1 MRWFHQ
7 AHFFL
12 WGRGDLAQ
20 RSDGYF
26 NRSAAIASWHT
37 RERQGYR
44 GVRWPKMVGP
54 PELMEWPR
62 DELPAFRLYSGPSDT
77 GSYLLWQQPQL
88 EHSGL
93 LQYLEQL
100 VPMVNALPIG
110 AERAGG
116 LTHAPC
122 PTTLCTTAMPL

>member
-77 GSYLLWQQPQL
+77 GSYLLWQQP
-88 EHSGL
+88 HPR
-93 LQYLEQL
+93 
-100 VPMVNALPIG
+100 VF
-110 AERAGG
+110 AE
-116 LTHAPC
+116 LS
-122 PTTLCTTAMPL
+122 